1 MKLFASLMLI
11 AALASVAA
19 GQNYTE
25 ESRKA
30 RNAPDLFVLSVGGYG
45 PDKNNE
51 ATYMLAVKNTGQK
64 KVTAVDWEY
73 LPPGQAAPM
82 KVRNS
87 DLNIAPGAR
96 IKITKRLAYPGSDLI
111 TQFKLGAIRIMRVE
125 YEDGTAWQRPSD
137 NR

>member
-1 MKLFASLMLI
+1 MKLFASVMLI
-11 AALASVAA
+11 AALALAVA
-19 GQNYTE
+19 GQNYTD

-30 RNAPDLFVLSVGGYG
+30 RNAPDLFVLSVGGFG
-45 PDKNNE
+45 PDRNNQ

-64 KVTAVDWEY
+64 NITAVDWEY

-82 KVRNS
+82 KFRNS
-87 DLNIAPGAR
+87 DLKIAPGAR
-96 IKITKRLAYPGSDLI
+96 IKISKRLAYPGNDLV

-125 YEDGTAWQRPSD
+125 YEDGPAWQRPSD